1 MAKSMAKIRQNQAKI
16 LEDTTEKE
24 TKLNKRPNKFTLQC
38 G

>member
-1 MAKSMAKIRQNQAKI
+1 MAKIRQNQAKI

-24 TKLNKRPNKFTLQC
+24 TLNETKDQTKTTLQC